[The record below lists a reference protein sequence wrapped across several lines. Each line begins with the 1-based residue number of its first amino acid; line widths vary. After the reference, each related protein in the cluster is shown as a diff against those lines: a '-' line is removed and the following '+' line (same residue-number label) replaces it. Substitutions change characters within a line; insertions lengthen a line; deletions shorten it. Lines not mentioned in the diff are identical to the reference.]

1 MELSVWGKSIE
12 IVGYLLLEIQR
23 PYLVCQLFLA
33 LKVLPVKGRIMA
45 LKDAQLPTTC
55 NMFLAWQKGL
65 CRCDYSMDLEMG
77 RLSWLVQLGPIKSE
91 ELLKVEISSR

>member
-12 IVGYLLLEIQR
+12 IVGYLLLEIQC

-45 LKDAQLPTTC
+45 SQ
-55 NMFLAWQKGL
+55 
-65 CRCDYSMDLEMG
+65 RCP
-77 RLSWLVQLGPIKSE
+77 RLNPWIL
-91 ELLKVEISSR
+91 